1 MKEVLELVYWENS
14 VKDYLISL
22 VFMLVGFLLL
32 RLFKNFLLHRLKV
45 AVSKTESNI
54 DDIAL
59 QVIEKFGIPIVRVL
73 LIYWALELL
82 TLHSKVDKWLDIAYG
97 VVTLYF
103 IISFLLT
110 LIRKVLE
117 AQVMKQEN
125 GETKLRQIGGIMV
138 VVNITFWAIG
148 LLLFLSNLGYNVT
161 TILTGLGIGG
171 IAIALAAQNILGDL
185 FNYFVIFFDRPF
197 EVGDFITVD
206 DKKGTVEYIGIKTTR
221 LRSLSGEQ
229 IIISNSNL
237 TSSRIHNY
245 KRLETRRV
253 LFTIG
258 VVYGTPLEKLKRIPE
273 MIKAIIEKHEFTT
286 FDRVHF
292 ISYGDFSL
300 NYEVVFF
307 VDNPHY
313 HIYMDILQQIN
324 FDIYEQFAAEQI
336 DFAFPTQTL
345 LFNGQGGATA
355 QLRG

>member
-1 MKEVLELVYWENS
+1 MKEVFEHVYWENS

-22 VFMLVGFLLL
+22 AFVVLGFTLLK
-32 RLFKNFLLHRLKV
+32 LFKNYLLHRLKGF
-45 AVSKTESNI
+45 VSKTESNI

-59 QVIEKFGIPIVRVL
+59 QVIEKFGIPILRVL
-73 LIYWALELL
+73 FIYWALELL

-161 TILTGLGIGG
+161 TVLTGLGIGG

-221 LRSLSGEQ
+221 LRSLTGEQ
-229 IIISNSNL
+229 IIIANSNL

-245 KRLETRRV
+245 KRLESRRV
-253 LFTIG
+253 IFNLG
-258 VVYGTPLEKLKRIPE
+258 VVYGTPLEKLKQIPA
-273 MIKAIIEKHEFTT
+273 MVKAIIEKQEFTK

-292 ISYGDFSL
+292 MHYGDYSL

-345 LFNGQGGATA
+345 FLNKS
-355 QLRG
+355 

>member
-14 VKDYLISL
+14 IKDYLISL
-22 VFMLVGFLLL
+22 AFMLVGFLLL

-59 QVIEKFGIPIVRVL
+59 QVVEKFGIPIVRVL

-82 TLHSKVDKWLDIAYG
+82 TLHSKVDKWLHIAYG

-103 IISFLLT
+103 VISFILT

-221 LRSLSGEQ
+221 LRSLTGEQ

-237 TSSRIHNY
+237 TGSRIHNY

-324 FDIYEQFAAEQI
+324 FDIYELFAAEQI

-355 QLRG
+355 QMRG

>member
-1 MKEVLELVYWENS
+1 
-14 VKDYLISL
+14 
-22 VFMLVGFLLL
+22 
-32 RLFKNFLLHRLKV
+32 LKV
-45 AVSKTESNI
+45 AVSKTESNL

-59 QVIEKFGIPIVRVL
+59 QVVEKFGIPILRVL
-73 LIYWALELL
+73 FIYWALELL
-82 TLHSKVDKWLDIAYG
+82 RLHSKVDKWLHIAYG

-103 IISFLLT
+103 VISFILT

-161 TILTGLGIGG
+161 TVLTGLGIGG

-245 KRLETRRV
+245 KRLESRRV

-258 VVYGTPLEKLKRIPE
+258 VVYGTPLEKMKRIPE
-273 MIKAIIEKHEFTT
+273 MIKAIIEKHEFTK

-313 HIYMDILQQIN
+313 HI
-324 FDIYEQFAAEQI
+324 
-336 DFAFPTQTL
+336 
-345 LFNGQGGATA
+345 
-355 QLRG
+355 

>member
-1 MKEVLELVYWENS
+1 
-14 VKDYLISL
+14 
-22 VFMLVGFLLL
+22 
-32 RLFKNFLLHRLKV
+32 
-45 AVSKTESNI
+45 
-54 DDIAL
+54 
-59 QVIEKFGIPIVRVL
+59 
-73 LIYWALELL
+73 
-82 TLHSKVDKWLDIAYG
+82 
-97 VVTLYF
+97 
-103 IISFLLT
+103 
-110 LIRKVLE
+110 VLE

-161 TILTGLGIGG
+161 TVLTGLGIGG

-245 KRLETRRV
+245 KRLESRRV

-258 VVYGTPLEKLKRIPE
+258 VVYGTPLEKMKRIPE
-273 MIKAIIEKHEFTT
+273 MIKAIIEKHEFTN

-324 FDIYEQFAAEQI
+324 FDIYEQFAAEKI

-345 LFNGQGGATA
+345 VFNKSEIN
-355 QLRG
+355 QLVK

>member
-22 VFMLVGFLLL
+22 AFMLVGFLLL
-32 RLFKNFLLHRLKV
+32 RLLKNFLLHRLKV

-54 DDIAL
+54 DDIAI
-59 QVIEKFGIPIVRVL
+59 QVIEKFGIPIIRVL
-73 LIYWALELL
+73 VIYWALELL

-221 LRSLSGEQ
+221 IRSLTGEQ

-245 KRLETRRV
+245 KRLESRRV
-253 LFTIG
+253 LFTVG
-258 VVYGTPLEKLKRIPE
+258 VIYETPLEKLKRIPE
-273 MIKAIIEKHEFTT
+273 IIKAIIEKQEFTK

-307 VDNPHY
+307 VENPHY

-324 FDIYEQFAAEQI
+324 FDIYEQFATEQI
-336 DFAFPTQTL
+336 NFAFPTQTL
-345 LFNGQGGATA
+345 LFNGQGGATV
-355 QLRG
+355 QMRG

>member
-14 VKDYLISL
+14 IKDYLISL
-22 VFMLVGFLLL
+22 AFMLVGFLLL
-32 RLFKNFLLHRLKV
+32 RLFKNILLHRLKV
-45 AVSKTESNI
+45 AVSKTESNL

-59 QVIEKFGIPIVRVL
+59 QVVEKFGIPILRVL
-73 LIYWALELL
+73 FIYWALELL
-82 TLHSKVDKWLDIAYG
+82 TLHSKVDKWLHIAYG

-103 IISFLLT
+103 VISFILT

-161 TILTGLGIGG
+161 TVLTGLGIGG

-245 KRLETRRV
+245 KRLESRRV

-258 VVYGTPLEKLKRIPE
+258 VVYGTPLEKMKRIPE
-273 MIKAIIEKHEFTT
+273 MIKAIIEKYEFTK

-324 FDIYEQFAAEQI
+324 FDIYEQFAAEKI

-355 QLRG
+355 QMRG